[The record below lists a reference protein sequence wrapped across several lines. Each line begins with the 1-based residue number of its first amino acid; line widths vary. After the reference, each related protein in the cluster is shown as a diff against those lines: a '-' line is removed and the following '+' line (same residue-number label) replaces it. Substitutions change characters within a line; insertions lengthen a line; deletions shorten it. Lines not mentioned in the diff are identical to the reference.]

1 VNILFDLDG
10 TLTDSGEGITRG
22 LQHALAR
29 LGREAPPAPE
39 LRRFVGPPLHES
51 LAELLG
57 ADGGALVDEAV
68 RVYRERFETVGMFE
82 NRLYPGVG
90 EGLEALSGAGHR
102 LWVVTSKPTVYA
114 DRIVDLFGLRR
125 WMQGVHGSELSG
137 AYADKRR
144 LVRRVLD
151 AKRLEGSGTWMV
163 GDRRHDV
170 RGARDNG
177 VSCIGVLWG
186 YGSAAE
192 LEAAEPDHI
201 VATMPELCEMIGW
214 EVET

>member
-1 VNILFDLDG
+1 MNILFDLDG
-10 TLTDSGEGITRG
+10 TLTDPGEGIARC
-22 LQHALAR
+22 LRHALGR
-29 LGREAPPAPE
+29 LGREAPPAAA

-51 LAELLG
+51 FTELLG

-68 RVYRERFETVGMFE
+68 RVYRERFEEVGMFE
-82 NRLYPGVG
+82 NRLYPGVAD
-90 EGLEALSGAGHR
+90 GLAALSGAGHR

-114 DRIVDLFGLRR
+114 DRIVDRFGLRR

-151 AKRLEGSGTWMV
+151 AEHLEGRGTWMV

-177 VSCIGVLWG
+177 ASCIGVLWG
-186 YGSAAE
+186 YGSAGE
-192 LEAAEPDHI
+192 LEEAEPDHI